1 MFGLITNMK
10 IIKEMIHITKRSIG
24 DRQKSILCRS
34 TLFQSNQN
42 YIVHA
47 TDEFIRF
54 TLATDL
60 YEGKKNLCDKYKRFT
75 ISIDIPFGSF
85 EVDEQSTIDCI
96 ICWFN

>member
-1 MFGLITNMK
+1 
-10 IIKEMIHITKRSIG
+10 MIHVTKRSIG

-34 TLFQSNQN
+34 ELFQSNQN

-60 YEGKKNLCDKYKRFT
+60 YDGRKHLCDKYKRFT

-85 EVDEQSTIDCI
+85 EIDEDESSIDCI
-96 ICWFN
+96 VCWFV